1 MLTGKNGILVQADTA
16 REETKTSSV
25 EEEIELIIQEAYIEE
40 YVNETDRMEYLKNEL
55 LKRGAKKVGEI
66 ESYQKEYWK
75 YKDVIIIINP
85 NKYSINPTANTLINN
100 EGNSSEKGFLVDI
113 SQGGIPRKDIE
124 SIKFINQIPE
134 NYTISYDV
142 SESRDSSIMLYG
154 VQNENNRY
162 DAYIVANNNGSIYAP
177 EYSARLFGDLIN
189 LKSINLEN
197 LNTSN
202 ATSMYRLFTGCTS
215 VSEINLSKFDT
226 TNVKGMEYMFYN
238 CGTNKVTIKP

>member
-85 NKYSINPTANTLINN
+85 NKI
-100 EGNSSEKGFLVDI
+100 
-113 SQGGIPRKDIE
+113 
-124 SIKFINQIPE
+124 
-134 NYTISYDV
+134 
-142 SESRDSSIMLYG
+142 
-154 VQNENNRY
+154 
-162 DAYIVANNNGSIYAP
+162 
-177 EYSARLFGDLIN
+177 
-189 LKSINLEN
+189 
-197 LNTSN
+197 
-202 ATSMYRLFTGCTS
+202 
-215 VSEINLSKFDT
+215 
-226 TNVKGMEYMFYN
+226 
-238 CGTNKVTIKP
+238 

>member
-1 MLTGKNGILVQADTA
+1 MRNKRTSKGITLIALVITIIVLLILAGVSIAMLTGKNGILVQADTA

-100 EGNSSEKGFLVDI
+100 EGNSSEKDF
-113 SQGGIPRKDIE
+113 
-124 SIKFINQIPE
+124 
-134 NYTISYDV
+134 
-142 SESRDSSIMLYG
+142 
-154 VQNENNRY
+154 
-162 DAYIVANNNGSIYAP
+162 
-177 EYSARLFGDLIN
+177 
-189 LKSINLEN
+189 
-197 LNTSN
+197 
-202 ATSMYRLFTGCTS
+202 
-215 VSEINLSKFDT
+215 
-226 TNVKGMEYMFYN
+226 
-238 CGTNKVTIKP
+238 